1 MRNSA
6 LSNVTYGLGDTRKV
20 RINGIGTTH
29 ITILRA
35 YITAFSPEFRTIVI
49 DLRKL
54 GWQLQN
60 RSLFSDYLIR
70 SLNSC
75 QCHNAGTGMLN
86 SEIVTAN
93 S

>member
-6 LSNVTYGLGDTRKV
+6 LSNVTFGLGDTRKV

-35 YITAFSPEFRTIVI
+35 YITAFSPELSTMII

-60 RSLFSDYLIR
+60 RSLISEYVIR
-70 SLNSC
+70 SLNSY
-75 QCHNAGTGMLN
+75 QCHNADTGMLN
-86 SEIVTAN
+86 S
-93 S
+93 

>member
-6 LSNVTYGLGDTRKV
+6 LSNVTYGLTDTRKV

-35 YITAFSPEFRTIVI
+35 YITAFSPELSTMII

-60 RSLFSDYLIR
+60 RSLISEYLIS
-70 SLNSC
+70 SLNSF
-75 QCHNAGTGMLN
+75 QYHNADTGKLN
-86 SEIVTAN
+86 S
-93 S
+93 

>member
-20 RINGIGTTH
+20 RINGIGMTH

-35 YITAFSPEFRTIVI
+35 YITALSPELSTMII

-60 RSLFSDYLIR
+60 RSLISEYVIR
-70 SLNSC
+70 SLNGYE
-75 QCHNAGTGMLN
+75 CHNADTGMLN
-86 SEIVTAN
+86 S
-93 S
+93 